1 MKNNPKGR
9 ETETKSSVVNGAKRG
24 NRKERRSRSK
34 EDKFYPKTEGSN
46 DIAWHSPDAELLRR
60 SATIS
65 WAYQTGEL
73 LDVNQPLKAINA
85 FPASPIYV
93 SQPGFMVIRTMMS
106 CGGFGAGEYQ
116 IDTQP
121 SYNAANSILTT
132 MRSRTRVRNTY
143 DAPDIMML
151 MLAMANIYGTVAFYK
166 RIAAT
171 IQMFSYQNEYLPRTL
186 LSAQGIDPEW
196 FEKHS
201 FEFVTQLNVIISEI
215 NKIYIPN
222 RMHLFELFN
231 QRFSNYY
238 TEGSS
243 IKDQIYMFTPAFI
256 SAIDYNETADYQS
269 MIKPILCFPGTAT
282 YTNNVLSGTAYSNNG
297 KYTGDVLLDALRLM
311 VKRVIEHDSTA
322 DITGDMENAFGTS
335 ERFILSQANADS
347 IALPIFDEEILET
360 IHNCSV
366 LYPIRANFQAFD
378 NTTAGYS
385 KPNFC
390 IVQDVNT
397 NRIGV
402 WDDFVVQNTEAVIR
416 ICTGENSFKI
426 LDVHK
431 DPSPEKTFAITR
443 LRHVYKGATIDDT
456 GIHCLIEFGAD
467 LVCAVDVYD
476 YRMGESGRDWW
487 RRGFDTMLPW
497 TRNNLAATIADLAA
511 FHYAPMF
518 RPADADWVLY
528 PSWVIGESDIY
539 SQIPDFDTMRN
550 MNRISLL
557 SLLGAYNNA

>member
-1 MKNNPKGR
+1 MN
-9 ETETKSSVVNGAKRG
+9 
-24 NRKERRSRSK
+24 KES
-34 EDKFYPKTEGSN
+34 KFYEKTEGSN
-46 DIAWHSPDAELLRR
+46 DLAWHSPDAELLKR

-65 WAYQTGEL
+65 WAYQTGEII
-73 LDVNQPLKAINA
+73 DVNKPLRYIST
-85 FPASPIYV
+85 FPANPVYA
-93 SQPGFMVIRTMMS
+93 SQAGIMVIRTMMS
-106 CGGFGAGEYQ
+106 CGGFGNGDFQ
-116 IDTQP
+116 MDTQP
-121 SYNAANSILTT
+121 SYNAANSLLTT

-166 RIAAT
+166 RLAAT
-171 IQMFSYQNEYLPRTL
+171 VQMFTYQNEYMPRTL
-186 LSAQGIDPEW
+186 LNAQGIDATW
-196 FEKHS
+196 FEEHS
-201 FEFVTQLNVIISEI
+201 FEFITQLNVIISEI

-243 IKDQIYMFTPAFI
+243 IKDQIYLFAPAFI
-256 SAIDYNETADYQS
+256 GAIDYNETADFQS
-269 MIKPILCFPGTAT
+269 MIKPVLCFPGTAT
-282 YTNNVLSGTAYSNNG
+282 YTDGVLSGTAYNNAG

-311 VKRVIEHDSTA
+311 VRRVIEHDSTA

-335 ERFILSQANADS
+335 DRFILSPAVADS

-366 LYPIRANFQAFD
+366 FYPVRANYQSFNSTVA
-378 NTTAGYS
+378 NYS
-385 KPNFC
+385 NPKFC
-390 IVQDVNT
+390 IVQDVTT

-402 WDDFVVQNTEAVIR
+402 WDDFIVQNNDSVKAL
-416 ICTGENSFKI
+416 CTVENSFNV

-431 DPSPEKTFAITR
+431 DPTPEKTFAITR
-443 LRHVYKGATIDDT
+443 LRHVYKGASIDDN
-456 GIHCLIEFGAD
+456 GLHCYLEFGAD
-467 LVCAVDVYD
+467 LVCNIDVYD
-476 YRMGESGRDWW
+476 YHYENGSRDWW
-487 RRGFDTMLPW
+487 RHGFDTVMPW
-497 TRNNLAATIADLAA
+497 VQTGTPHLVAALAP
-511 FHYAPMF
+511 FHYAPAF
-518 RPADADWVLY
+518 RATTNAYEPYPAWY
-528 PSWVIGESDIY
+528 FGESDIY